1 MALYNYKAMGLNG
14 KIVLGRLEAINLID
28 LEMRLKRVDM
38 DFINGSPI
46 KQGAAFNRT
55 RITRP
60 ELITFCFHLEQ
71 LARAGVPL
79 VESLADLRDSL
90 ENPSFREI
98 IAGMVE
104 SIEGGKT
111 LSQALA
117 EHPKI
122 FDDVMVSL
130 IRAGEETGS
139 LPEVL
144 ANLLESLKWQDELA
158 SHTKKLIMYP
168 AFLGTVVMAVTL
180 FMMIYLVPK
189 MAGFIRNMGQELP
202 LQTKVLIATS
212 DFFVNY
218 WYLVLGLPII
228 AAAIITFL
236 VKTNYAAHR
245 RFDDLKLRLP
255 WIGGILKKIILS
267 RFASVFAMMY
277 GSGITILDSIK
288 TTENVVGNI
297 VIKEGLER
305 VGNLIAEGQNV
316 TAAFHEVGL
325 FPPLVLRMLRVGEN
339 TGALDDALTNVSYFY
354 NRDVRESI
362 EKVQSMIEPVMTVI
376 IGIILGWIMLAV
388 LGPIYDT
395 ITKMKI

>member
-1 MALYNYKAMGLNG
+1 MALYNYKAMSLNG
-14 KIVLGRLEAINLID
+14 KIILGRLEAINLID

-46 KQGAAFNRT
+46 KQGAAFNHT

-90 ENPSFREI
+90 ENPAFREI

-144 ANLLESLKWQDELA
+144 DNLLESLKWQDELA

-168 AFLGTVVMAVTL
+168 AFLGTVVVAVVM
-180 FMMIYLVPK
+180 FMMIYLVPQ

-212 DFFVNY
+212 DFFVSY

-228 AAAIITFL
+228 TAAIITFL
-236 VKTNYAAHR
+236 VKTNHAAHR

-288 TTENVVGNI
+288 TTENVVGNV

-316 TAAFHEVGL
+316 TTAFQEVNL

-339 TGALDDALTNVSYFY
+339 TGALDEALTNVSYFY

-362 EKVQSMIEPVMTVI
+362 EKVQAMIEPVMTVI

-388 LGPIYDT
+388 LSPIYDT
-395 ITKMKI
+395 ITKMKM